1 MKSYVRSI
9 LFFVFILI
17 TVSAYSQ
24 IDTASRKNQKFEDYR
39 FSLKAGYHSGQSY
52 KYDAGLILSGSATV
66 GLSKYFY
73 LGLNFD
79 LWKNSRKISP
89 YNTETE
95 TSTKF
100 GFSVDAYGRIPGS
113 KVSVNIGGGVGSYYF
128 FYNPDTYNSDRKYI
142 NFRAF
147 TGVDYKVSDGFYV
160 ASEIS
165 YNVLFY
171 NMEDG
176 SGFYSI
182 KIGPTFVI
190 R

>member
-1 MKSYVRSI
+1 MRNIRTLLLSVLI
-9 LFFVFILI
+9 LV

-24 IDTASRKNQKFEDYR
+24 TDTVSRKNQKFEDYR
-39 FSLKAGYHSGQSY
+39 FSLKAGYHSEQSY
-52 KYDAGLILSGSATV
+52 KYDAGLILSGSAAV
-66 GLSKYFY
+66 GFSKYFY

-79 LWKNSRKISP
+79 FWKNSREIS
-89 YNTETE
+89 YNNSGTE

-113 KVSVNIGGGVGSYYF
+113 KVSVNIGGGIGSYYF
-128 FYNPDTYNSDRKYI
+128 FYNPNTYNSDRKYI

-147 TGVDYKVSDGFYV
+147 TGVDYKVSNAFYV

-165 YNVLFY
+165 YNVLLY

>member
-1 MKSYVRSI
+1 MLI
-9 LFFVFILI
+9 LAS
-17 TVSAYSQ
+17 VSAYSQ
-24 IDTASRKNQKFEDYR
+24 IDTASRKNQTFEDYR
-39 FSLKAGYHSGQSY
+39 FSIKAGYHSEQMY
-52 KYDAGLILSGSATV
+52 KYDGGLILSGGAAV
-66 GLSKYFY
+66 GLTKYFY
-73 LGLNFD
+73 ISLNFD
-79 LWKNSRKISP
+79 LWKNSREINV
-89 YNTETE
+89 YNAGHTTE

-100 GFSVDAYGRIPGS
+100 GFSMDAYGRIPGS
-113 KVSVNIGGGVGSYYF
+113 KVSLNIGGGAGSYYF
-128 FYNPDTYNSDRKYI
+128 SYNPETVKSNRRYY

-147 TGVDYKVSDGFYV
+147 TGVDYKVSDVFYV

-165 YNVLFY
+165 YNVLLY